1 MKASIK
7 THLKKYWF
15 TYLLAIAVAILLF
28 MLLNPGKPV
37 VSNKYEQDVL
47 NQRYKDL
54 RDSMHEVNRRD
65 SIQTKVIISQDSA
78 IRSIRSANEA
88 TRKKLD
94 KSKSNSQR
102 LAKEIKQAQPEDTS
116 MYAKKVDS
124 LIAENQNL
132 IWLNDQYVEEV
143 QSLNKKVDEQK
154 ATYEEKVND
163 KVKLIAD
170 MGRAAAQ
177 SNTAYNK
184 LSVQNDKTGKRLTTQ
199 KVITKSLVVVVLV
212 ETAIIILKK

>member
-1 MKASIK
+1 M

-78 IRSIRSANEA
+78 IRYIRSANEA